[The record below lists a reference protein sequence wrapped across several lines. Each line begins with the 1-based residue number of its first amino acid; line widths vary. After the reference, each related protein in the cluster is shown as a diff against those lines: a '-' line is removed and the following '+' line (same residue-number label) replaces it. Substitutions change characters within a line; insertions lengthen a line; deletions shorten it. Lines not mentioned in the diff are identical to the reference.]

1 MKVVIL
7 GAGPAGLAAAH
18 ELSRQ
23 KVRCQTVEKSA
34 TGGGL
39 CRTLNRDGFLF
50 DIGGHRFLSRS
61 EEVNA
66 LWKEVLGE
74 DLLVKTRK
82 SRIHFRG
89 RFFDYPLRPF
99 DALSKLGVGESLR
112 CLASY
117 SRSRLMSEGDQSSF
131 EGWMIRRFGRRLYE
145 NFFKSYTEKVWGIPC
160 SELSSDWAEQ
170 RIQQLTLRQAVWRS
184 LFPGAGKKGIK
195 TLTETFF
202 YPRRGP
208 GQFFDALRCQSES
221 RGASFAFGRDV
232 QEVRLNGAKVDSVIS
247 VNRDGQREVW
257 AGDSFLSSLPLSLLI
272 QKLRPL
278 PPREIIEAAA
288 SLRFRSFIAVNL
300 VFDVPFLFDDQWI
313 YLHSTSIKAGRLQNY
328 KNWSEGMVP
337 DAGKTSLGME
347 YFVSEG
353 DDLWKLD
360 EAGMI
365 GLALAE
371 LNMIGI
377 VDPSHFVRGF
387 TVRVPNAY
395 PVYSPGYDTAV
406 VKIRRYLER
415 FSNLQ
420 VMGRAGLFRYNNS
433 DHAILTGL
441 MAARNL
447 RGGEHDLWAVDPD
460 AAEPAG
466 VEA

>member
-1 MKVVIL
+1 MKVTIL

-23 KVRCQTVEKSA
+23 KTFCQVIEKSS

-39 CRTLNRDGFLF
+39 CRTLRHEGFLF

-61 EEVNA
+61 DEVNA
-66 LWKEVLGE
+66 LWKEILGE

-89 RFFDYPLRPF
+89 HFFDYPLRPF
-99 DALSKLGVGESLR
+99 DALSKLGVAESAR

-117 SRSRLMSEGDQSSF
+117 ARSRLGASGDQSSF

-170 RIQQLTLRQAVWRS
+170 RIQQLTLRQAVMRS
-184 LFPGAGKKGIK
+184 LFPRAGRGIK
-195 TLTETFF
+195 TLTETFY

-208 GQFFDALRCQSES
+208 GQFFDALRCRSENN
-221 RGASFAFGRDV
+221 GASFAFGRDV
-232 QEVRLNGAKVDSVIS
+232 QEVRTHGEKVIS
-247 VNRDGQREVW
+247 VLTMNRDGQREVW
-257 AGDSFLSSLPLSLLI
+257 SGDAFLASLPLSLLV

-278 PPREIIEAAA
+278 PPQEILDAAA

-300 VFDVPFLFDDQWI
+300 IFDLPFLFDDQWI

-328 KNWSEGMVP
+328 KNWSTDMVP

-371 LNMIGI
+371 LNMVGI
-377 VDPSHFVRGF
+377 VDPSRFVHGF

-395 PVYSPGYDTAV
+395 PVYSPGYETAV
-406 VKIRRYLER
+406 LKIRRYLER
-415 FSNLQ
+415 FRNLQ

-441 MAARNL
+441 RAAGNL
-447 RGGEHDLWAVDPD
+447 RGADHDLWTVDPD
-460 AAEPAG
+460 ASEPEE